1 MNSDVATLTV
11 IVPTYNGIDRLPHLL
26 RTLDTQTLER
36 SRFEVVFVQNGPNDG
51 SLELLN
57 DWANES
63 DIQTRV
69 LSVPEPGAGRARN
82 VGLSNARCDV
92 ITFIDDDDWIE
103 PRYLEVGLEASKED
117 AVVFLPIKDVTDS
130 GVTEA
135 NSINTRRA
143 MIAGSTALLS
153 TSPWVLG
160 FNACKFLPSTVIRS
174 YRYDAA
180 LRSGEDVAFFA
191 NLLRHPQLKLVV
203 PRETAS
209 AAYIRQVRPDSV
221 SRKAES
227 FAFSVEERLDVI
239 RVLQAIEAPEEQTRA
254 RESLERA
261 QFNFAAEY
269 LAAHPEDSNQ
279 AIDLA
284 IERGLTGLPWLH
296 KERAACETLVFSFCF
311 PPFAD
316 PAANVV
322 AKRLAERQEV
332 VDVVS
337 ADMTPVRKVD
347 NSTAVFVD
355 PWVRKHTVIDE
366 YPSFSSWDQI
376 ARFGQRAVRSAKGR
390 YTTVYS
396 RALWSGS
403 HVAGCLYKLKYPDV
417 SWEAEFS
424 DPLRRDATGAERQ
437 GPLTKGRVTTKLK
450 RAVADA
456 GWGHL
461 LTPNHFALT
470 EIATLILADT
480 LTFSNQNQVDEVL
493 GFYEPRFR
501 DVVKRKVQV
510 SAQPAPPAA
519 AYSARPVELDL
530 DPNHFNIGY
539 FGNFYA
545 NRGLGDYVHALAAI
559 PEAERPTLHVFS
571 NADASTGADVPGVYL
586 HPTLNYLEFLNALTQ
601 FDALLVVDTDTSGT
615 SYAKNPFLPSK
626 YSDYKGSGV
635 PVWAMVEAG
644 SPLDGEGLEFAS
656 TLGSAEEAQSVLKRL
671 LGLQR

>member
-1 MNSDVATLTV
+1 MSPAQPKATV
-11 IVPTYNGIDRLPHLL
+11 NHPTHGGVERLPHLL
-26 RTLDTQTLER
+26 RSLEAQTLVR
-36 SRFEVVFVQNGPNDG
+36 SRFEVIFIQNGPDDG
-51 SLELLN
+51 SLSLLD
-57 DWANES
+57 DWANAS
-63 DIQTRV
+63 DIQTRI
-69 LSVPEPGAGRARN
+69 LRVPEAGAGRARN
-82 VGLSNARCDV
+82 AGLSNARCDV

-103 PRYLEVGLEASKED
+103 PRYLEVGLDASAED
-117 AVVFLPIKDVTDS
+117 AVVFLPIKDATDS

-143 MIAGSTALLS
+143 MIAGRASPLS

-160 FNACKFLPSTVIRS
+160 FNACKFLPASVIRN

-180 LRSGEDVAFFA
+180 LQSGEDVAFFA
-191 NLLRHPQLKLVV
+191 NLLHHPQLKLIV
-203 PRETAS
+203 PRDTAN
-209 AAYIRQVRPDSV
+209 AAYIRQVRADSV

-227 FAFSVEERLDVI
+227 FTFSVQERLDVI
-239 RVLQAIEAPEEQTRA
+239 RALQAIDVQEEQARA

-269 LAAHPEDSNQ
+269 LAAHPEDSNR
-279 AIDLA
+279 AVDLA
-284 IERGLTGLPWLH
+284 IERGLTGLPWPH
-296 KERAACETLVFSFCF
+296 KERVACETLVFSFCF

-322 AKRLAERQEV
+322 AKRLAARQEV

-347 NSTAVFVD
+347 DSSAVLVD
-355 PWVRKHTVIDE
+355 PWVHKHTVIDE

-376 ARFGQRAVRSAKGR
+376 ARFGQRAARSARGK
-390 YTTVYS
+390 YTKVYS

-403 HVAGCLYKLKYPDV
+403 HVAGCLYKLKHPAI

-424 DPLRRDATGAERQ
+424 DPLRRDATGAQRQ

-450 RAVADA
+450 RAVEEA

-493 GFYEPRFR
+493 GFYEPRFQ

-519 AYSARPVELDL
+519 AYSARPVELEL
-530 DPNHFNIGY
+530 DPNGFNIGY
-539 FGNFYA
+539 FGNFYT
-545 NRGLGDYVHALAAI
+545 NRGLGDYVHALEAI

-571 NADASTGADVPGVYL
+571 NADASTGADVPGVHL
-586 HPTLNYLEFLNALTQ
+586 HPALSYLEFLNALTQ

-635 PVWAMVEAG
+635 PIWAMVEAG
-644 SPLDGEGLEFAS
+644 SPLDREGLEFAS
-656 TLGSAEEAQSVLKRL
+656 ALGSAEQAQSVLKRL

>member
-1 MNSDVATLTV
+1 MNPTVPTLTV
-11 IVPTYNGIDRLPHLL
+11 IVPTYNGVNRLPRLL
-26 RTLDTQTLER
+26 RSLDDQTLER
-36 SRFEVVFVQNGPNDG
+36 SRFEVVFVQNGPDDG

-57 DWANES
+57 GWAGDT
-63 DIQTRV
+63 DIQSRV

-103 PRYLEVGLEASKED
+103 PRYLEVGLAASAED
-117 AVVFLPIKDVTDS
+117 AVVFLPIKDVHDGEIT
-130 GVTEA
+130 GA

-143 MIAGSTALLS
+143 MIAGSTSPL
-153 TSPWVLG
+153 TDSPWILG
-160 FNACKFLPSTVIRS
+160 FNACKFLPASVLRN
-174 YRYDAA
+174 YRYNGD

-191 NLLRHPQLKLVV
+191 NLLRHPQLKLIVARD
-203 PRETAS
+203 PAN
-209 AAYIRQVRPDSV
+209 AAYIRQVRADSV

-227 FAFSVEERLDVI
+227 FAFSVEERLNVI
-239 RVLQAIEAPEEQTRA
+239 KALQAIEAPEEQTRA

-261 QFNFAAEY
+261 QFNFVAEY
-269 LAAHPEDSNQ
+269 LAAHPEDSNR
-279 AIDLA
+279 AVDLA
-284 IERGLTGLPWLH
+284 IERGLTGLPWPH
-296 KERAACETLVFSFCF
+296 KERTACETLVFSFCF

-316 PAANVV
+316 PATNVV
-322 AKRLAERQEV
+322 AKRLATRQEV

-403 HVAGCLYKLKYPDV
+403 HVAGCLYKLERPDV

-501 DVVKRKVQV
+501 DVVKRKVRV

-530 DPNHFNIGY
+530 DPNRFNIGY

-545 NRGLGDYVHALAAI
+545 NRGLGDYVHALEAI

-615 SYAKNPFLPSK
+615 SYVKNPFLPSK

-656 TLGSAEEAQSVLKRL
+656 TLGSAAEAQSVLRRL